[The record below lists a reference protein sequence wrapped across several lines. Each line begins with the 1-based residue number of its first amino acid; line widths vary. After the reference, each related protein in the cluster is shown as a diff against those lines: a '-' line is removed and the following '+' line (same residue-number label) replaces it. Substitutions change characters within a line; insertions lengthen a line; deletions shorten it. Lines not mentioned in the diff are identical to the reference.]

1 MPVFPTGNSSA
12 RWYRATVPSQGR
24 IASHSAESELK
35 RGPHGEGDMRLSVIG
50 TFGITDMADEQ
61 FYSEQIQPRLGTVE
75 VKRIAAILGIS
86 ITYASYIRAGRRRPH
101 PRHWETLTRLGGLS
115 SELG

>member
-1 MPVFPTGNSSA
+1 
-12 RWYRATVPSQGR
+12 
-24 IASHSAESELK
+24 
-35 RGPHGEGDMRLSVIG
+35 MRLSVIG

>member
-61 FYSEQIQPRLGTVE
+61 FYSEQIQPRLGKVE
-75 VKRIAAILGIS
+75 IKTIAAALDVS
-86 ITYASYIRAGRRRPH
+86 VTYASYIRAGRRRPH
-101 PRHWETLTRLGGLS
+101 PRHWGSLAQLVGLS
-115 SELG
+115 QAH